1 MVEYLHILEF
11 ICLFALF
18 TTNLFFLIIILVCLW
33 NLIARIEKAFVVFG
47 PRSTTEL
54 YPHQFIF
61 EVLSCLGILH
71 IEGFPVRAT
80 LLLTVCHELA
90 IMTPVCGAHLSFTIS
105 IHSVWIHVNLGILE
119 GILLVQLIASLL
131 FDPVPRGLRCQSTI
145 VAKIIVLAVLARDTD
160 FGKIPIVRNCL
171 FELIPRVALRQELV
185 S

>member
-11 ICLFALF
+11 VCLFALF
-18 TTNLFFLIIILVCLW
+18 ATDLLFLIIILVCLW

-90 IMTPVCGAHLSFTIS
+90 IITPVCGAHLSFTIS

-131 FDPVPRGLRCQSTI
+131 FDSIPRGLRRQSTI

-185 S
+185 G